1 MFQDAKAYSGFSTND
16 IPKTKDFYG
25 RVLGL
30 EVSEDYGMLR
40 IRLGS
45 GATVIVYPKADHT
58 PASYTM
64 LNFPVQDVDAA
75 VRDLVS
81 QGVVM
86 EQYNNKDMPQDANG
100 VLRGIKV
107 GMGPDIAW
115 FKDPAGNIL
124 SVLQEA

>member
-16 IPKTKDFYG
+16 IPGAKDFYG

-30 EVSEDYGMLR
+30 DVSEEYGMLK
-40 IRLGS
+40 ICLGS

-58 PASYTM
+58 PAGYTI
-64 LNFPVQDVDAA
+64 LNFPVADVDAA
-75 VRDLVS
+75 VEELAGK
-81 QGVVM
+81 GVVM
-86 EQYNNKDMPQDANG
+86 EQYNNEDMPQDANG
-100 VLRGIKV
+100 VLRGIRV

>member
-40 IRLGS
+40 IKLGS